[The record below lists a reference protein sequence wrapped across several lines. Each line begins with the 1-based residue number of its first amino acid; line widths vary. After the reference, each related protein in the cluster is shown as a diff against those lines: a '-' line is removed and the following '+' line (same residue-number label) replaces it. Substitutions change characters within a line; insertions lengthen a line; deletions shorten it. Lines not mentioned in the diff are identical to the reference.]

1 MSVKKKIP
9 HVFNK
14 SFYGKEFQSKWRIE
28 RTKID
33 KFSMS
38 VKKKNSSRFNKSFYG
53 KKFHQSKW
61 KIERTKIDKFWEISN
76 LQNILRDEQKMNPQE
91 PNNIADDF
99 FQLV

>member
-14 SFYGKEFQSKWRIE
+14 SFYGKKFQSKWRIE

-38 VKKKNSSRFNKSFYG
+38 VKKKIPHVLINLFM
-53 KKFHQSKW
+53 
-61 KIERTKIDKFWEISN
+61 ERNFIN
-76 LQNILRDEQKMNPQE
+76 LNEK
-91 PNNIADDF
+91 
-99 FQLV
+99 